1 MNVLLPAGLF
11 GLLALALP
19 LLIHLIRRPP
29 TETIAFAAL
38 RWLGDVARPQRQW
51 RLRQWLLLLLRLL
64 LITALALLL
73 AEPVRQAGPAN
84 ERVRAVSPVLP
95 APAPVEGLR
104 DVWLAEGFPTI
115 AADTLV
121 PPADQPISSLLRQLD
136 AQLPPGASL
145 QVFVGPMLDGTDG
158 QKPQLSRAVD
168 WQVQAA
174 PDAKPATDAETD
186 AGRTA
191 AAPRL
196 VLRHDDSE
204 AQRASLRVW
213 QAVAAAWQDDGQ
225 AGSNADIAPLTA
237 PLPSLD
243 SDTLLVWLAD
253 APLPEAAQSHTA
265 NGGRVLVAA
274 AIDAD
279 TPALLDNGQGAPLL
293 ARAADGRWV
302 LAAPL
307 TPAAV
312 PRVLEA
318 DFPARL
324 LAALQPAVTA
334 ARADAADHAP
344 LTGAASLFAPT
355 PQPLAPLLAVLIAA
369 LFLIERLLACW
380 PRREAA

>member
-1 MNVLLPAGLF
+1 MNFLLPAGLF

-29 TETIAFAAL
+29 TETIPFAAL

-73 AEPVRQAGPAN
+73 AEPVRQASPAN
-84 ERVRAVSPVLP
+84 ERVRAVSPQLP

-104 DVWLAEGFPTI
+104 DVWLAEGFPAI
-115 AADTLV
+115 AADTPV
-121 PPADQPISSLLRQLD
+121 PPADQPSSSLLRQLD
-136 AQLPPGASL
+136 AQLSSGASL
-145 QVFVGPMLDGTDG
+145 QVLVSATLDGTDG
-158 QKPQLSRAVD
+158 LRPQLSRAVD

-174 PDAKPATDAETD
+174 TDAAPVEA
-186 AGRTA
+186 AGTP
-191 AAPRL
+191 AAPRI
-196 VLRHDDSE
+196 VLRHDNSP
-204 AQRASLRVW
+204 AHLASLRVW
-213 QAVAAAWQDDGQ
+213 QAVAAAWQADEEQ
-225 AGSNADIAPLTA
+225 GSEADIGPLDA
-237 PLPSLD
+237 PLPTLAP
-243 SDTLLVWLAD
+243 DTLLVWLAD
-253 APLPEAAQSHTA
+253 APLPDAAQSHLA
-265 NGGRVLVAA
+265 QGGRVLTAGV
-274 AIDAD
+274 IDSN
-279 TPALLDNGQGAPLL
+279 TPALLDNGHGAPLL
-293 ARAADGRWV
+293 ARAGDGRFL

-307 TPAAV
+307 GIEAT

-324 LAALQPAVTA
+324 LAALQPRVTA

-355 PQPLAPLLAVLIAA
+355 PQPLAPWLIVLIAV
-369 LFLIERLLACW
+369 LFLLERAVASW

>member
-29 TETIAFAAL
+29 TETIPFAAL

-73 AEPVRQAGPAN
+73 AEPVRQAGLGN
-84 ERVRAVSPVLP
+84 ERVRAVSPQLP

-115 AADTLV
+115 AADTPA
-121 PPADQPISSLLRQLD
+121 PPADQPTSSLLRQLD

-145 QVFVGPMLDGTDG
+145 QVHVPPTLDGTDG
-158 QKPQLSRAVD
+158 LRPQLSRAVD

-174 PDAKPATDAETD
+174 PEATPASDAEADT
-186 AGRTA
+186 GRTA

-196 VLRHDDSE
+196 VLRHDDS
-204 AQRASLRVW
+204 AQTRASLRVW
-213 QAVAAAWQDDGQ
+213 QAVAAAWQADDTP
-225 AGSNADIAPLTA
+225 GSNADIAPLTA
-237 PLPSLD
+237 PLPALD
-243 SDTLLVWLAD
+243 HDTLLVWLAD
-253 APLPEAAQSHTA
+253 APLPAVAQSHHSD
-265 NGGRVLVAA
+265 GGRVLVAA

-307 TPAAV
+307 IPAAV
-312 PRVLEA
+312 PRVLDA

-324 LAALQPAVTA
+324 LAALQPPVTA

-355 PQPLAPLLAVLIAA
+355 PQPLAPLLAVLIAV
-369 LFLIERLLACW
+369 LFLLERLLACW